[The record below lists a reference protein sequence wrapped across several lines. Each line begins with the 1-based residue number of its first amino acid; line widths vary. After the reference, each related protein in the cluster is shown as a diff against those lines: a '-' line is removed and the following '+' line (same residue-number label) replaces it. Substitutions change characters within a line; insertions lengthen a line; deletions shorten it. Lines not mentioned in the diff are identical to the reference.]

1 MDIMMELPEI
11 FQGESRTRLL
21 QGTAFGAIATIVVG
35 FYWGGW
41 HLGSTATQM
50 SRASATQATITA
62 LAPICVDRFQHASGS
77 SEKLTELKKVN
88 VWERS
93 MMVEKGGWASFGGA
107 SADSGIARACADLL
121 SEIKT

>member
-1 MDIMMELPEI
+1 MNIMELPEI
-11 FQGESRTRLL
+11 LQGESRTRLL
-21 QGTAFGAIATIVVG
+21 QGAAIGAVATMIVG

-41 HLGSTATQM
+41 QLGSTATQM
-50 SRASATQATITA
+50 SRASATQATINA
-62 LAPICVDRFQHASGS
+62 LAPICVDRFQQASGS
-77 SEKLTELKKVN
+77 PEKLTALKKIN